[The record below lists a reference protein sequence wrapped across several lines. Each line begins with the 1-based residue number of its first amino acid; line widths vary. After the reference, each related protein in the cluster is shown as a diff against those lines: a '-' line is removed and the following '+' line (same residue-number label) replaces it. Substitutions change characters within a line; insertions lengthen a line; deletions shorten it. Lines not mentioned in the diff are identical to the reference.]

1 MLNANT
7 AMCWDHDNAN
17 AWVNV
22 CNEIYYEASIADT
35 VVEFFRMQDNY
46 EGVVDLCK
54 NHCYLRYDEDIVI
67 DRDDNTYAVSAT
79 NDGIDYVWKRTCCFV
94 SLLLLKAYT
103 T

>member
-1 MLNANT
+1 
-7 AMCWDHDNAN
+7 MCWDHDNAN

-54 NHCYLRYDEDIVI
+54 NHCYLRYDEDTVI

-79 NDGIDYVWKRTCCFV
+79 NDGIDYVWNLIALNEFSVTCQNTA
-94 SLLLLKAYT
+94 KT
-103 T
+103 